1 MNRFACNVEIKSSAA
16 SYPSKDL

>member
-1 MNRFACNVEIKSSAA
+1 VNRFACNIEIKSSAA